1 MNIGGFLPVSLSD
14 YPGHVAAVVFTQ
26 GCNFRCPFC
35 HNGNLI
41 PLARPA
47 CDLLCEEEI
56 LKSVAARRGK
66 LDAVVVSGGEP
77 TLQADLAEF
86 LHKLKKLGYA
96 VKLDTNGSR
105 PVVLESLLKSKLI
118 DYVAMDIKAPLPCYE
133 RLAGVTVDVSAIRQ
147 SIEVLPRSGIDH
159 QFRTTEVRLLLEAD
173 DMNEIRALVPS
184 ESTHRVQPFR
194 REHALAGWLR
204 QRGAEQPTHRA
215 RIQPRIE
222 QALATGE
229 IDEHQA

>member
-77 TLQADLAEF
+77 TLQPDLPEF
-86 LHKLKKLGYA
+86 LHELKKLGYA

-105 PVVLESLLKSKLI
+105 PDVLESLLKSKLI
-118 DYVAMDIKAPLPCYE
+118 DYVAMDIKAPLPFYG
-133 RLAGVTVDVSAIRQ
+133 RLAGVTIDVSAIRQ
-147 SIEVLPRSGIDH
+147 SIELLSRGGIDH
-159 QFRTTEVRLLLEAD
+159 EFRTTEVRPLLDAG

-184 ESTHRVQPFR
+184 ESTHRIQPFR

-204 QRGAEQPTHRA
+204 QSEAEQPTQRA
-215 RIQPRIE
+215 RMQPRIE
-222 QALATGE
+222 QAVATGG